1 MRRAGVSVRSGP
13 RVRARLKSCAEG
25 DETYASTRGTQ
36 AGWERRA
43 CACDARSGGAAHLGG
58 ADEGTCRNGVL
69 SRLKSD
75 SSAFA
80 SGANRSSTLTGRFDL
95 RPRERKKARIV
106 IVVRREC
113 FRAENARSQRLAR
126 ASMRVR
132 VSALWDQVA
141 SRLGPGNV
149 DAEAVQRAVLRAAG
163 YAWCVPLPRT
173 RVACLA
179 SRSRH
184 ETRADAPSPPRRSPF
199 SPFPFPLP
207 QG

>member
-95 RPRERKKARIV
+95 RPRSQLEVNGKK
-106 IVVRREC
+106 RESSSC
-113 FRAENARSQRLAR
+113 EKSVFAQKT
-126 ASMRVR
+126 RVHNGSR
-132 VSALWDQVA
+132 EPRCAFA
-141 SRLGPGNV
+141 SRRCGTRWR
-149 DAEAVQRAVLRAAG
+149 RAWAQG
-163 YAWCVPLPRT
+163 TST
-173 RVACLA
+173 RKRCSARYCARRDTRGACLSHGRA
-179 SRSRH
+179 WHVSRRGLVTKHALTRH
-184 ETRADAPSPPRRSPF
+184 RRSP